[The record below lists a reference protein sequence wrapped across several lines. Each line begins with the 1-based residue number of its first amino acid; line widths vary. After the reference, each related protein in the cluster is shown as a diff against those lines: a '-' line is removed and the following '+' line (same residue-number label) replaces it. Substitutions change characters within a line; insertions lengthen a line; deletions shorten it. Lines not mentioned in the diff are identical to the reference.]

1 MTSSIPDQ
9 LLVLRSNIDKID
21 AEIIALLARRFAETN
36 KVGLLKAS
44 SGITPVDI
52 QREEDQMNRYANLAE
67 NHGLSAALVQ
77 SLFRAVISEVVSNHM
92 AIATKTIK

>member
-1 MTSSIPDQ
+1 MTSSTPNE
-9 LLVLRSNIDKID
+9 LLEIRSHIDEID
-21 AEIIALLARRFAETN
+21 AEIIALLARKFAETN

-52 QREEDQMNRYANLAE
+52 QREEDQMHRYANLAE

-77 SLFRAVISEVVSNHM
+77 SIFRNVISEVVSNHM